1 MKGSTIE
8 HAIGADARR
17 REDAMFDDSNRL
29 GRFAHESTISYVGSP
44 SPPLSRTIGFRRP
57 PVPMPARSSSGRADQ
72 CR

>member
-17 REDAMFDDSNRL
+17 RVHAMFEDSNRL
-29 GRFAHESTISYVGSP
+29 GRFAHESTISHFGWS
-44 SPPLSRTIGFRRP
+44 SRPLSRTMGFRHP